1 MQQQGWFSIIY
12 LTSTSMHC
20 IDQSILCIHS
30 TLINIKKYM
39 HADDWVVCML
49 DYYMFG
55 YLYIKLILSLLR
67 ENDLSGTAGMHHW
80 ILHQRR

>member
-1 MQQQGWFSIIY
+1 
-12 LTSTSMHC
+12 MHC

-49 DYYMFG
+49 DYMFG
-55 YLYIKLILSLLR
+55 YLYI
-67 ENDLSGTAGMHHW
+67 N
-80 ILHQRR
+80 